1 MLPGSEWFPAG
12 SDDQNLLYMQITIHQ
27 SGDLMESTKQVITEK
42 INKLE
47 TYYDRIERADV
58 YIKAGDGNAANGYT
72 VEARLS
78 VPGPDLFAEYT
89 DPSIKRAIADVTEAL
104 RRQIK
109 KHKEKNNGH
118 GARPETANIPQVEDP
133 EAAEDILLSE
143 EQL

>member
-1 MLPGSEWFPAG
+1 
-12 SDDQNLLYMQITIHQ
+12 MQITIHQ
-27 SGDLMESTKQVITEK
+27 SADLKDSTKQVITEK
-42 INKLE
+42 ITKLE

-58 YIKAGDGNAANGYT
+58 FIKEGDGNAANGYT

-89 DPSIKRAIADVTEAL
+89 DPSIKRAIADVAEAL

-109 KHKEKNNGH
+109 KHKEKNNDH
-118 GARPETANIPQVEDP
+118 HATPPAANIPEVDDP
-133 EAAEDILLSE
+133 QAVSDILLSE